1 MQWLHEFL
9 FKFKFYRRFI
19 EWTKFIILPGF
30 SPLPLYTV
38 ALFFFQEIQKDSL
51 VNKASSL
58 AYNFMMA
65 IFPSIIFIFTLIP
78 YIPIKNFQ
86 NQLMSIISLLLPE
99 NAYLAFE
106 STLEDIVKNQNGKL
120 LSIGFILALFFATNG
135 IHTLMQAFNKSS
147 LIVET
152 RTWLKQRYIA
162 LNLTLLIAFSLLLGV
177 AVMVIG
183 EFVINYLK
191 VGLNLKE
198 GKFWIYSI
206 MISRWAII
214 IVVYF
219 VTISLLYR
227 YGPANSKK
235 WKFFS
240 AGSWL
245 ATILAVLSSVAFSY
259 YINNFGTYNK
269 LYGSIGTLLVMMLW
283 LYLNSLILLI
293 GFELNASLD
302 LSKRSIKIVKPSF
315 NSFKSDAVKE
325 RLNQ

>member
-1 MQWLHEFL
+1 
-9 FKFKFYRRFI
+9 
-19 EWTKFIILPGF
+19 
-30 SPLPLYTV
+30 
-38 ALFFFQEIQKDSL
+38 
-51 VNKASSL
+51 
-58 AYNFMMA
+58 MMA

-191 VGLNLKE
+191 VGFNLKE

-325 RLNQ
+325 KLNQ